1 MTAANPAH
9 RMFRNTEK
17 EGGTRVEVDCQ
28 KVPCPTPVSSPPVHL
43 FTCSPA
49 PQGILVIRLTV
60 PHNKTGKTEMTKVN
74 VDYPAIALV
83 SPATHSWESR
93 PGYTT
98 PPRPSRTPR
107 SASSTT
113 S

>member
-1 MTAANPAH
+1 MSVDNPAQ
-9 RMFRNTEK
+9 RMFKNPEK
-17 EGGTRVEVDCQ
+17 EGGTRIEIDCE
-28 KVPCPTPVSSPPVHL
+28 K
-43 FTCSPA
+43 
-49 PQGILVIRLTV
+49 GIMIVRVTK
-60 PHNKTGKTEMTKVN
+60 PHSITGKTEMTKVN

-83 SPATHSWESR
+83 SPATHSRESR
-93 PGYTT
+93 PGYTA

>member
-28 KVPCPTPVSSPPVHL
+28 KVPCPYSPHDSSFQP
-43 FTCSPA
+43 TCSPV
-49 PQGILVIRLTV
+49 PQCILVIRLTV
-60 PHNKTGKTEMTKVN
+60 PHKKTGKTEMTKVN

-93 PGYTT
+93 PGYTA